1 MGSHVALIVRT
12 EPPAW
17 LKQSILQKDD
27 IQLQRTDQYDIAFTL
42 MAGAPFA
49 LFVAWDMSQDSGLV
63 TFIERLLFDLPG
75 TTPPGLLITQQKHP
89 GLQQKF
95 IQAHLDGAAT
105 LEEFNMAV
113 ARALNLPV
121 RAHRRYL
128 IRMHL
133 GIAGGSTGLI
143 ATLSSV
149 NISAGGLLVESTRE
163 LPVGHSYMWSFSGA
177 KGLEGFSIPG
187 IILREVEDQR
197 HGNLRRYA
205 IQFDPAA
212 KAQRET
218 LGQFLADKY

>member
-1 MGSHVALIVRT
+1 MGQT
-12 EPPAW
+12 
-17 LKQSILQKDD
+17 ILQKDD
-27 IQLQRTDQYDIAFTL
+27 LQLQKTDQYDAAFMFLTE
-42 MAGAPFA
+42 APCD
-49 LFVAWDMSQDSGLV
+49 LLIAWDFSQDPGLAA
-63 TFIERLLFDLPG
+63 FLERLLFDLPG
-75 TTPPGLLITQQKHP
+75 TPPVGILATAQNHP

-95 IQAHLDGAAT
+95 IQTFLNSDAT

-133 GIAGGSTGLI
+133 GMAKGSTNLL

-163 LPVGHSYMWSFSGA
+163 LPVGQAFLWSFSGA
-177 KGLEGFSIPG
+177 KGLEGLSIPG

-205 IQFDPAA
+205 IQFDSTA
-212 KAQRET
+212 KAQREV
-218 LGQFLADKY
+218 LGLYLADKY